1 MGKMKSLPQELVVL
15 ILAIFVTAC
24 ASGAPIPTG
33 EPQPT
38 GSNEYVA
45 FIFHREGGIAGF
57 CDDLI
62 VYISGKAEASSCAGQ
77 ESVAPVSVQ
86 LTPDQQAD
94 LKEWTETLQPFEFDQ
109 TDPATV
115 DALTIR
121 IQFFGTGESA
131 YTDADLQA
139 IQEMAQDLL
148 AGAMSTP

>member
-1 MGKMKSLPQELVVL
+1 MKIFTSTFILVL
-15 ILAIFVTAC
+15 LAILLVSCSPAGPPST
-24 ASGAPIPTG
+24 S

-38 GSNEYVA
+38 GSDQDVV
-45 FIFHREGGIAGF
+45 FIFRREGGIAGF

-62 VYISGKAEASSCAGQ
+62 VYLSGEAEASSCAGQ
-77 ESVAPVSVQ
+77 ESAAPVSVQ

-94 LKEWTETLQPFEFDQ
+94 LKEWTESLQPFEFVQ
-109 TDPATV
+109 TDPATA

-148 AGAMSTP
+148 DRAMSTP